1 MSIFRKLSWFFK
13 EEKKHYLLGVF
24 ALVVVAIV
32 QLVPPKVIGII
43 IDKIAAD
50 EINLQEIFAWIGLLL
65 LAAIAQYVFR
75 FIWRTNIWG
84 SAARLERSLR
94 RQLFHH
100 FTQMD
105 HLFYQKYRTGDLMAH
120 ATNDLSAIQ
129 NVAGAG
135 ILTFADS
142 MITGGM
148 TLIAMMIFVD
158 WRLTL
163 IALIPLPL
171 LAVASR
177 VLGSKLHDAFR
188 DSQEAFS
195 SINDKAQES
204 ITGMKVLKT
213 FGQEQEDIAE
223 LQVVIAQREEQLDE
237 QARSVQVNG
246 SNENYLNFIVA
257 SESFTDLVSRIDV
270 VSKMVSA
277 NKELVEQQ
285 IADQKAVEDK
295 KSKTEENLSKINAMA
310 MELEQLKGDLQV
322 KKIEQESAIA
332 ALAAEK
338 ATAESDR
345 QMFLA
350 QKEEADQRAAAEAAA
365 IAAAEAAAATVA
377 ATVAQASSEESSTA
391 ASSVD
396 IASSTVASS
405 ESAAPAQTVAA
416 APVVESAPVVSAPAA
431 AAPVVS
437 APVVSAPVVTAPTLS
452 APTGDVV
459 SIAAKY
465 IGVPYVWGGKT
476 PSGFDCSGFTSYVFR
491 EAYGI
496 EIGGYT
502 VPQENSGTQIAVSSA
517 QAGDLIFWGSRG
529 ATYHVAIYVGGGQY
543 IHAPAPG
550 QTVTYSSYNL
560 SGASFAVRVAR

>member
-1 MSIFRKLSWFFK
+1 MKKKL
-13 EEKKHYLLGVF
+13 
-24 ALVVVAIV
+24 VAIALASTILATSIV
-32 QLVPPKVIGII
+32 TPFTAQ
-43 IDKIAAD
+43 AD
-50 EINLQEIFAWIGLLL
+50 EILTKIQQQETKISELDSKQSTAEE
-65 LAAIAQYVFR
+65 
-75 FIWRTNIWG
+75 N
-84 SAARLERSLR
+84 
-94 RQLFHH
+94 
-100 FTQMD
+100 
-105 HLFYQKYRTGDLMAH
+105 
-120 ATNDLSAIQ
+120 LSAIT
-129 NVAGAG
+129 AE
-135 ILTFADS
+135 
-142 MITGGM
+142 
-148 TLIAMMIFVD
+148 VD
-158 WRLTL
+158 AAEKRAET
-163 IALIPLPL
+163 L
-171 LAVASR
+171 LANRVKTQDEIVA
-177 VLGSKLHDAFR
+177 L
-188 DSQEAFS
+188 
-195 SINDKAQES
+195 
-204 ITGMKVLKT
+204 
-213 FGQEQEDIAE
+213 QEDIAE

-396 IASSTVASS
+396 IASITVASS

>member
-1 MSIFRKLSWFFK
+1 MKKKL
-13 EEKKHYLLGVF
+13 
-24 ALVVVAIV
+24 VAIALAGTILATSIV
-32 QLVPPKVIGII
+32 TPFTAQ
-43 IDKIAAD
+43 AD
-50 EINLQEIFAWIGLLL
+50 EILTKIQQQETKISELDSKQSTIEETLSVITAEVDAAEKRAETL
-65 LAAIAQYVFR
+65 LANRVKTQDEIA
-75 FIWRTNIWG
+75 
-84 SAARLERSLR
+84 
-94 RQLFHH
+94 
-100 FTQMD
+100 
-105 HLFYQKYRTGDLMAH
+105 
-120 ATNDLSAIQ
+120 
-129 NVAGAG
+129 
-135 ILTFADS
+135 
-142 MITGGM
+142 
-148 TLIAMMIFVD
+148 TL
-158 WRLTL
+158 
-163 IALIPLPL
+163 
-171 LAVASR
+171 
-177 VLGSKLHDAFR
+177 
-188 DSQEAFS
+188 
-195 SINDKAQES
+195 
-204 ITGMKVLKT
+204 
-213 FGQEQEDIAE
+213 QEDIAE

-416 APVVESAPVVSAPAA
+416 APVVESAPVVSAPAV

>member
-1 MSIFRKLSWFFK
+1 MKKKL
-13 EEKKHYLLGVF
+13 
-24 ALVVVAIV
+24 VAIALAGTILATSIV
-32 QLVPPKVIGII
+32 TPFTAQ
-43 IDKIAAD
+43 AD
-50 EINLQEIFAWIGLLL
+50 EILTKIQQQETKISELDSKQSTAEENLSVITAEVDAAEKRAETL
-65 LAAIAQYVFR
+65 LANRVKTQDEIA
-75 FIWRTNIWG
+75 
-84 SAARLERSLR
+84 
-94 RQLFHH
+94 
-100 FTQMD
+100 
-105 HLFYQKYRTGDLMAH
+105 
-120 ATNDLSAIQ
+120 
-129 NVAGAG
+129 
-135 ILTFADS
+135 
-142 MITGGM
+142 
-148 TLIAMMIFVD
+148 TL
-158 WRLTL
+158 
-163 IALIPLPL
+163 
-171 LAVASR
+171 
-177 VLGSKLHDAFR
+177 
-188 DSQEAFS
+188 
-195 SINDKAQES
+195 
-204 ITGMKVLKT
+204 
-213 FGQEQEDIAE
+213 QEDIAE

>member
-1 MSIFRKLSWFFK
+1 MEELDLKKKL
-13 EEKKHYLLGVF
+13 
-24 ALVVVAIV
+24 VAIALASTILATSIV
-32 QLVPPKVIGII
+32 TPFTAQ
-43 IDKIAAD
+43 AD
-50 EINLQEIFAWIGLLL
+50 EILTKIQQQETKISELDSKQSTVEETLSVITAEVDAAEKRAETL
-65 LAAIAQYVFR
+65 LANRVKTQDEIA
-75 FIWRTNIWG
+75 
-84 SAARLERSLR
+84 
-94 RQLFHH
+94 
-100 FTQMD
+100 
-105 HLFYQKYRTGDLMAH
+105 
-120 ATNDLSAIQ
+120 
-129 NVAGAG
+129 
-135 ILTFADS
+135 
-142 MITGGM
+142 
-148 TLIAMMIFVD
+148 TL
-158 WRLTL
+158 
-163 IALIPLPL
+163 
-171 LAVASR
+171 
-177 VLGSKLHDAFR
+177 
-188 DSQEAFS
+188 
-195 SINDKAQES
+195 
-204 ITGMKVLKT
+204 
-213 FGQEQEDIAE
+213 QEDIAE

-377 ATVAQASSEESSTA
+377 ATIAQASSEESSTA

-396 IASSTVASS
+396 IASITVASS

>member
-1 MSIFRKLSWFFK
+1 MKKKL
-13 EEKKHYLLGVF
+13 
-24 ALVVVAIV
+24 VAIALAGTILATSIV
-32 QLVPPKVIGII
+32 TPFTAQ
-43 IDKIAAD
+43 AD
-50 EINLQEIFAWIGLLL
+50 EILTKIQQQETKISELDSKQSTAEE
-65 LAAIAQYVFR
+65 
-75 FIWRTNIWG
+75 N
-84 SAARLERSLR
+84 
-94 RQLFHH
+94 
-100 FTQMD
+100 
-105 HLFYQKYRTGDLMAH
+105 
-120 ATNDLSAIQ
+120 LSAITAE
-129 NVAGAG
+129 VDAAEKR
-135 ILTFADS
+135 AD
-142 MITGGM
+142 T
-148 TLIAMMIFVD
+148 
-158 WRLTL
+158 
-163 IALIPLPL
+163 L
-171 LAVASR
+171 LANRVKTQDEIVA
-177 VLGSKLHDAFR
+177 L
-188 DSQEAFS
+188 
-195 SINDKAQES
+195 
-204 ITGMKVLKT
+204 
-213 FGQEQEDIAE
+213 QEDIAE

>member
-1 MSIFRKLSWFFK
+1 MDSKQSTA
-13 EEKKHYLLGVF
+13 EE
-24 ALVVVAIV
+24 
-32 QLVPPKVIGII
+32 
-43 IDKIAAD
+43 
-50 EINLQEIFAWIGLLL
+50 N
-65 LAAIAQYVFR
+65 
-75 FIWRTNIWG
+75 
-84 SAARLERSLR
+84 
-94 RQLFHH
+94 
-100 FTQMD
+100 
-105 HLFYQKYRTGDLMAH
+105 
-120 ATNDLSAIQ
+120 LSAITAE
-129 NVAGAG
+129 VDAAEKR
-135 ILTFADS
+135 AD
-142 MITGGM
+142 T
-148 TLIAMMIFVD
+148 
-158 WRLTL
+158 
-163 IALIPLPL
+163 L
-171 LAVASR
+171 LANRVKTQDEIVA
-177 VLGSKLHDAFR
+177 L
-188 DSQEAFS
+188 
-195 SINDKAQES
+195 
-204 ITGMKVLKT
+204 
-213 FGQEQEDIAE
+213 QEDIAE

>member
-1 MSIFRKLSWFFK
+1 MKKKL
-13 EEKKHYLLGVF
+13 
-24 ALVVVAIV
+24 VAIALAGTILATSIV
-32 QLVPPKVIGII
+32 TPFTAQ
-43 IDKIAAD
+43 AD
-50 EINLQEIFAWIGLLL
+50 EILTKIQQQETKISELDSKQSTVEETLSVITAEVDAAEKRAETL
-65 LAAIAQYVFR
+65 LANRVKTQDEIA
-75 FIWRTNIWG
+75 
-84 SAARLERSLR
+84 
-94 RQLFHH
+94 
-100 FTQMD
+100 
-105 HLFYQKYRTGDLMAH
+105 
-120 ATNDLSAIQ
+120 
-129 NVAGAG
+129 
-135 ILTFADS
+135 
-142 MITGGM
+142 
-148 TLIAMMIFVD
+148 TL
-158 WRLTL
+158 
-163 IALIPLPL
+163 
-171 LAVASR
+171 
-177 VLGSKLHDAFR
+177 
-188 DSQEAFS
+188 
-195 SINDKAQES
+195 
-204 ITGMKVLKT
+204 
-213 FGQEQEDIAE
+213 QEDIAE

-285 IADQKAVEDK
+285 VADQKAVEDK
-295 KSKTEENLSKINAMA
+295 KNKTEDNLNEINAMA

-322 KKIEQESAIA
+322 KRIEQESAVA

-345 QMFLA
+345 EMFLA
-350 QKEEADQRAAAEAAA
+350 QKEEADQRAAAEAAS

-431 AAPVVS
+431 PVVS
-437 APVVSAPVVTAPTLS
+437 APVVAAPVVTAPVLS

-459 SIAAKY
+459 SIAAQY

-502 VPQENSGTQIAVSSA
+502 VPQENSGTQIAVSAA

>member
-1 MSIFRKLSWFFK
+1 VEELDLKKKL
-13 EEKKHYLLGVF
+13 
-24 ALVVVAIV
+24 VAIALAGTILATSIV
-32 QLVPPKVIGII
+32 TPFTAQ
-43 IDKIAAD
+43 AD
-50 EINLQEIFAWIGLLL
+50 EILTKIQQQETKISELDSKQSTVEETLSVITAEVDAAEKRAETL
-65 LAAIAQYVFR
+65 LANRVKTQDEIA
-75 FIWRTNIWG
+75 
-84 SAARLERSLR
+84 
-94 RQLFHH
+94 
-100 FTQMD
+100 
-105 HLFYQKYRTGDLMAH
+105 
-120 ATNDLSAIQ
+120 
-129 NVAGAG
+129 
-135 ILTFADS
+135 
-142 MITGGM
+142 
-148 TLIAMMIFVD
+148 TL
-158 WRLTL
+158 
-163 IALIPLPL
+163 
-171 LAVASR
+171 
-177 VLGSKLHDAFR
+177 
-188 DSQEAFS
+188 
-195 SINDKAQES
+195 
-204 ITGMKVLKT
+204 
-213 FGQEQEDIAE
+213 QEDIAE

-517 QAGDLIFWGSRG
+517 QVGDLIFWGSRG

>member
-1 MSIFRKLSWFFK
+1 MKKKL
-13 EEKKHYLLGVF
+13 
-24 ALVVVAIV
+24 VAIALAGTILATSIV
-32 QLVPPKVIGII
+32 TPFTAQ
-43 IDKIAAD
+43 AD
-50 EINLQEIFAWIGLLL
+50 EILTKIQQQETKISELDSKQSTIEETLSVITAEVDAAEKRAETL
-65 LAAIAQYVFR
+65 LANRVKTQDEIA
-75 FIWRTNIWG
+75 
-84 SAARLERSLR
+84 
-94 RQLFHH
+94 
-100 FTQMD
+100 
-105 HLFYQKYRTGDLMAH
+105 
-120 ATNDLSAIQ
+120 
-129 NVAGAG
+129 
-135 ILTFADS
+135 
-142 MITGGM
+142 
-148 TLIAMMIFVD
+148 TL
-158 WRLTL
+158 
-163 IALIPLPL
+163 
-171 LAVASR
+171 
-177 VLGSKLHDAFR
+177 
-188 DSQEAFS
+188 
-195 SINDKAQES
+195 
-204 ITGMKVLKT
+204 
-213 FGQEQEDIAE
+213 QEDIAE

>member
-1 MSIFRKLSWFFK
+1 VEELDLKKKL
-13 EEKKHYLLGVF
+13 
-24 ALVVVAIV
+24 VAIALAGTILATSIV
-32 QLVPPKVIGII
+32 TPFTAQ
-43 IDKIAAD
+43 AD
-50 EINLQEIFAWIGLLL
+50 EILTKIQQQETKISELDSKQSTAEE
-65 LAAIAQYVFR
+65 
-75 FIWRTNIWG
+75 N
-84 SAARLERSLR
+84 
-94 RQLFHH
+94 
-100 FTQMD
+100 
-105 HLFYQKYRTGDLMAH
+105 
-120 ATNDLSAIQ
+120 LSAIT
-129 NVAGAG
+129 AE
-135 ILTFADS
+135 
-142 MITGGM
+142 
-148 TLIAMMIFVD
+148 VD
-158 WRLTL
+158 AAEKRAET
-163 IALIPLPL
+163 L
-171 LAVASR
+171 LANRVKTQDEIVA
-177 VLGSKLHDAFR
+177 L
-188 DSQEAFS
+188 
-195 SINDKAQES
+195 
-204 ITGMKVLKT
+204 
-213 FGQEQEDIAE
+213 QEDIAE

>member
-1 MSIFRKLSWFFK
+1 VEELDLKKKL
-13 EEKKHYLLGVF
+13 
-24 ALVVVAIV
+24 VAIALAGTILATSIV
-32 QLVPPKVIGII
+32 TPFTAQ
-43 IDKIAAD
+43 AD
-50 EINLQEIFAWIGLLL
+50 EILTKIQQQETKISELDSKQSTVEETLSVITAEVDAAEKRAETL
-65 LAAIAQYVFR
+65 LANRVKTQDEIA
-75 FIWRTNIWG
+75 
-84 SAARLERSLR
+84 
-94 RQLFHH
+94 
-100 FTQMD
+100 
-105 HLFYQKYRTGDLMAH
+105 
-120 ATNDLSAIQ
+120 
-129 NVAGAG
+129 
-135 ILTFADS
+135 
-142 MITGGM
+142 
-148 TLIAMMIFVD
+148 
-158 WRLTL
+158 
-163 IALIPLPL
+163 AL
-171 LAVASR
+171 
-177 VLGSKLHDAFR
+177 
-188 DSQEAFS
+188 
-195 SINDKAQES
+195 
-204 ITGMKVLKT
+204 
-213 FGQEQEDIAE
+213 QEDIAE

-377 ATVAQASSEESSTA
+377 ATVAQASAEESSTA

>member
-1 MSIFRKLSWFFK
+1 MKKKL
-13 EEKKHYLLGVF
+13 
-24 ALVVVAIV
+24 VAIALAGTILATSIV
-32 QLVPPKVIGII
+32 TPFTAQ
-43 IDKIAAD
+43 AD
-50 EINLQEIFAWIGLLL
+50 EILTKIQQQETKISELDSKQSTIEETLSVITAEVDAAEKRAETL
-65 LAAIAQYVFR
+65 LANRVKTQDEIA
-75 FIWRTNIWG
+75 
-84 SAARLERSLR
+84 
-94 RQLFHH
+94 
-100 FTQMD
+100 
-105 HLFYQKYRTGDLMAH
+105 
-120 ATNDLSAIQ
+120 
-129 NVAGAG
+129 
-135 ILTFADS
+135 
-142 MITGGM
+142 
-148 TLIAMMIFVD
+148 
-158 WRLTL
+158 
-163 IALIPLPL
+163 AL
-171 LAVASR
+171 
-177 VLGSKLHDAFR
+177 
-188 DSQEAFS
+188 
-195 SINDKAQES
+195 
-204 ITGMKVLKT
+204 
-213 FGQEQEDIAE
+213 QEDIAE

-416 APVVESAPVVSAPAA
+416 APVVESAPVVSAP
-431 AAPVVS
+431 
-437 APVVSAPVVTAPTLS
+437 VVTAPTLS

>member
-1 MSIFRKLSWFFK
+1 MKKKL
-13 EEKKHYLLGVF
+13 
-24 ALVVVAIV
+24 VAIALAGTILATSIV
-32 QLVPPKVIGII
+32 TPFTAQ
-43 IDKIAAD
+43 AD
-50 EINLQEIFAWIGLLL
+50 EILTKIQQQETKISELDSKQSTVEETLSVITAEVDAAEKRAETL
-65 LAAIAQYVFR
+65 LANRVKTQDEIA
-75 FIWRTNIWG
+75 
-84 SAARLERSLR
+84 
-94 RQLFHH
+94 
-100 FTQMD
+100 
-105 HLFYQKYRTGDLMAH
+105 
-120 ATNDLSAIQ
+120 
-129 NVAGAG
+129 
-135 ILTFADS
+135 
-142 MITGGM
+142 
-148 TLIAMMIFVD
+148 TL
-158 WRLTL
+158 
-163 IALIPLPL
+163 
-171 LAVASR
+171 
-177 VLGSKLHDAFR
+177 
-188 DSQEAFS
+188 
-195 SINDKAQES
+195 
-204 ITGMKVLKT
+204 
-213 FGQEQEDIAE
+213 QEDIAE

-377 ATVAQASSEESSTA
+377 ATVAQASSEEFSTA

>member
-1 MSIFRKLSWFFK
+1 MKKKL
-13 EEKKHYLLGVF
+13 
-24 ALVVVAIV
+24 VAIALAGTILATSIV
-32 QLVPPKVIGII
+32 TPFTAQ
-43 IDKIAAD
+43 AD
-50 EINLQEIFAWIGLLL
+50 EILTKIQQQETKISDLDSKQNT
-65 LAAIAQYVFR
+65 AAE
-75 FIWRTNIWG
+75 N
-84 SAARLERSLR
+84 
-94 RQLFHH
+94 
-100 FTQMD
+100 
-105 HLFYQKYRTGDLMAH
+105 
-120 ATNDLSAIQ
+120 LSAIT
-129 NVAGAG
+129 AE
-135 ILTFADS
+135 
-142 MITGGM
+142 
-148 TLIAMMIFVD
+148 VD
-158 WRLTL
+158 AAEQRAET
-163 IALIPLPL
+163 L
-171 LAVASR
+171 LANRVKTQDEIVA
-177 VLGSKLHDAFR
+177 L
-188 DSQEAFS
+188 
-195 SINDKAQES
+195 
-204 ITGMKVLKT
+204 
-213 FGQEQEDIAE
+213 QEDIAE

-285 IADQKAVEDK
+285 VADQKAVEDK
-295 KSKTEENLSKINAMA
+295 KNKTEDNLNEINAMA

-322 KKIEQESAIA
+322 KRIEQESAVA

-345 QMFLA
+345 EMFLA
-350 QKEEADQRAAAEAAA
+350 QKEEADQRAAAEAAS
-365 IAAAEAAAATVA
+365 IAAAEAAAATLA

-431 AAPVVS
+431 PVVS
-437 APVVSAPVVTAPTLS
+437 APVVAAPVVTAPVLS

-459 SIAAKY
+459 SIAAQY
-465 IGVPYVWGGKT
+465 IGDPYVLGGKT

-491 EAYGI
+491 QAYGI

-502 VPQENSGTQIAVSSA
+502 VPQENSGTQIAVSAA

>member
-1 MSIFRKLSWFFK
+1 VEELDLKKKL
-13 EEKKHYLLGVF
+13 
-24 ALVVVAIV
+24 VAIALAGTILATSIV
-32 QLVPPKVIGII
+32 TPFTAQ
-43 IDKIAAD
+43 AD
-50 EINLQEIFAWIGLLL
+50 EILTKIQQQETKISELDSKQSTAEE
-65 LAAIAQYVFR
+65 
-75 FIWRTNIWG
+75 N
-84 SAARLERSLR
+84 
-94 RQLFHH
+94 
-100 FTQMD
+100 
-105 HLFYQKYRTGDLMAH
+105 
-120 ATNDLSAIQ
+120 LSAITAE
-129 NVAGAG
+129 VDAAEKR
-135 ILTFADS
+135 AD
-142 MITGGM
+142 T
-148 TLIAMMIFVD
+148 
-158 WRLTL
+158 
-163 IALIPLPL
+163 L
-171 LAVASR
+171 LANRVKTQDEIVA
-177 VLGSKLHDAFR
+177 L
-188 DSQEAFS
+188 
-195 SINDKAQES
+195 
-204 ITGMKVLKT
+204 
-213 FGQEQEDIAE
+213 QEDIAE

>member
-1 MSIFRKLSWFFK
+1 MKKKL
-13 EEKKHYLLGVF
+13 
-24 ALVVVAIV
+24 VAIALAGTILATSIV
-32 QLVPPKVIGII
+32 TPFTAQ
-43 IDKIAAD
+43 AD
-50 EINLQEIFAWIGLLL
+50 EILTKIQQQETKISELDSKQSTVEETLSVITAEVDAAEKRAETL
-65 LAAIAQYVFR
+65 LANRVKTQDEIA
-75 FIWRTNIWG
+75 
-84 SAARLERSLR
+84 
-94 RQLFHH
+94 
-100 FTQMD
+100 
-105 HLFYQKYRTGDLMAH
+105 
-120 ATNDLSAIQ
+120 
-129 NVAGAG
+129 
-135 ILTFADS
+135 
-142 MITGGM
+142 
-148 TLIAMMIFVD
+148 TL
-158 WRLTL
+158 
-163 IALIPLPL
+163 
-171 LAVASR
+171 
-177 VLGSKLHDAFR
+177 
-188 DSQEAFS
+188 
-195 SINDKAQES
+195 
-204 ITGMKVLKT
+204 
-213 FGQEQEDIAE
+213 QEDIAE

>member
-1 MSIFRKLSWFFK
+1 MKKKL
-13 EEKKHYLLGVF
+13 
-24 ALVVVAIV
+24 VAIALASTILATSIV
-32 QLVPPKVIGII
+32 TPFTAQ
-43 IDKIAAD
+43 AD
-50 EINLQEIFAWIGLLL
+50 EILTKIQQQETKISELDSKQSTAEE
-65 LAAIAQYVFR
+65 
-75 FIWRTNIWG
+75 N
-84 SAARLERSLR
+84 
-94 RQLFHH
+94 
-100 FTQMD
+100 
-105 HLFYQKYRTGDLMAH
+105 
-120 ATNDLSAIQ
+120 LSAIT
-129 NVAGAG
+129 AE
-135 ILTFADS
+135 
-142 MITGGM
+142 
-148 TLIAMMIFVD
+148 VD
-158 WRLTL
+158 AAEKRAET
-163 IALIPLPL
+163 L
-171 LAVASR
+171 LANRVKTQDEIVA
-177 VLGSKLHDAFR
+177 L
-188 DSQEAFS
+188 
-195 SINDKAQES
+195 
-204 ITGMKVLKT
+204 
-213 FGQEQEDIAE
+213 QEDIAE

-285 IADQKAVEDK
+285 VADQKAVEDK

>member
-1 MSIFRKLSWFFK
+1 
-13 EEKKHYLLGVF
+13 
-24 ALVVVAIV
+24 VAIALAGTILATSIV
-32 QLVPPKVIGII
+32 TPFTAQ
-43 IDKIAAD
+43 AD
-50 EINLQEIFAWIGLLL
+50 EILTKIQQQETKISELDSKQSTAEE
-65 LAAIAQYVFR
+65 
-75 FIWRTNIWG
+75 N
-84 SAARLERSLR
+84 
-94 RQLFHH
+94 
-100 FTQMD
+100 
-105 HLFYQKYRTGDLMAH
+105 
-120 ATNDLSAIQ
+120 LSAIT
-129 NVAGAG
+129 AE
-135 ILTFADS
+135 
-142 MITGGM
+142 
-148 TLIAMMIFVD
+148 VD
-158 WRLTL
+158 AAEKRAET
-163 IALIPLPL
+163 L
-171 LAVASR
+171 LANRVKTQDEIVA
-177 VLGSKLHDAFR
+177 L
-188 DSQEAFS
+188 
-195 SINDKAQES
+195 
-204 ITGMKVLKT
+204 
-213 FGQEQEDIAE
+213 QEDIAE

>member
-1 MSIFRKLSWFFK
+1 MKKKL
-13 EEKKHYLLGVF
+13 
-24 ALVVVAIV
+24 VAIALAGTILATSIV
-32 QLVPPKVIGII
+32 TPFTAQ
-43 IDKIAAD
+43 AD
-50 EINLQEIFAWIGLLL
+50 EILTKIQQQETKISELDSKQSTAEE
-65 LAAIAQYVFR
+65 
-75 FIWRTNIWG
+75 N
-84 SAARLERSLR
+84 
-94 RQLFHH
+94 
-100 FTQMD
+100 
-105 HLFYQKYRTGDLMAH
+105 
-120 ATNDLSAIQ
+120 LSAIT
-129 NVAGAG
+129 AE
-135 ILTFADS
+135 
-142 MITGGM
+142 
-148 TLIAMMIFVD
+148 VD
-158 WRLTL
+158 AAEKRAET
-163 IALIPLPL
+163 L
-171 LAVASR
+171 LANRVKTQDEIVA
-177 VLGSKLHDAFR
+177 L
-188 DSQEAFS
+188 
-195 SINDKAQES
+195 
-204 ITGMKVLKT
+204 
-213 FGQEQEDIAE
+213 QEDIAE

-285 IADQKAVEDK
+285 IADQKAVEDT

-310 MELEQLKGDLQV
+310 MELDQLKGDLQV

>member
-1 MSIFRKLSWFFK
+1 MDSKQSTVEETLSVITA
-13 EEKKHYLLGVF
+13 EVDAAEKRAETLLANRVKT
-24 ALVVVAIV
+24 
-32 QLVPPKVIGII
+32 Q
-43 IDKIAAD
+43 DEIAA
-50 EINLQEIFAWIGLLL
+50 L
-65 LAAIAQYVFR
+65 
-75 FIWRTNIWG
+75 
-84 SAARLERSLR
+84 
-94 RQLFHH
+94 
-100 FTQMD
+100 
-105 HLFYQKYRTGDLMAH
+105 
-120 ATNDLSAIQ
+120 
-129 NVAGAG
+129 
-135 ILTFADS
+135 
-142 MITGGM
+142 
-148 TLIAMMIFVD
+148 
-158 WRLTL
+158 
-163 IALIPLPL
+163 
-171 LAVASR
+171 
-177 VLGSKLHDAFR
+177 
-188 DSQEAFS
+188 
-195 SINDKAQES
+195 
-204 ITGMKVLKT
+204 
-213 FGQEQEDIAE
+213 QEDIAE

>member
-1 MSIFRKLSWFFK
+1 MKKKL
-13 EEKKHYLLGVF
+13 
-24 ALVVVAIV
+24 VAIALAGTILATSIV
-32 QLVPPKVIGII
+32 TPFTAQ
-43 IDKIAAD
+43 AD
-50 EINLQEIFAWIGLLL
+50 EILTKIQQQETKISELDSKQSTVEETLSVITAEVDAAEQRAETL
-65 LAAIAQYVFR
+65 LANRVK
-75 FIWRTNIWG
+75 
-84 SAARLERSLR
+84 
-94 RQLFHH
+94 
-100 FTQMD
+100 TQD
-105 HLFYQKYRTGDLMAH
+105 E
-120 ATNDLSAIQ
+120 I
-129 NVAGAG
+129 VA
-135 ILTFADS
+135 L
-142 MITGGM
+142 
-148 TLIAMMIFVD
+148 
-158 WRLTL
+158 
-163 IALIPLPL
+163 
-171 LAVASR
+171 
-177 VLGSKLHDAFR
+177 
-188 DSQEAFS
+188 
-195 SINDKAQES
+195 
-204 ITGMKVLKT
+204 
-213 FGQEQEDIAE
+213 QEDIAE

-405 ESAAPAQTVAA
+405 EAAAPAQTVAA

>member
-1 MSIFRKLSWFFK
+1 MKKKL
-13 EEKKHYLLGVF
+13 
-24 ALVVVAIV
+24 VAIALAGTILATSIV
-32 QLVPPKVIGII
+32 TPFTAQ
-43 IDKIAAD
+43 AD
-50 EINLQEIFAWIGLLL
+50 EILTKIQQQETKISDLDSKQNT
-65 LAAIAQYVFR
+65 AAE
-75 FIWRTNIWG
+75 N
-84 SAARLERSLR
+84 
-94 RQLFHH
+94 
-100 FTQMD
+100 
-105 HLFYQKYRTGDLMAH
+105 
-120 ATNDLSAIQ
+120 LSAIT
-129 NVAGAG
+129 AE
-135 ILTFADS
+135 
-142 MITGGM
+142 
-148 TLIAMMIFVD
+148 VD
-158 WRLTL
+158 AAEQRAET
-163 IALIPLPL
+163 L
-171 LAVASR
+171 LANRVKTQDEIVA
-177 VLGSKLHDAFR
+177 L
-188 DSQEAFS
+188 
-195 SINDKAQES
+195 
-204 ITGMKVLKT
+204 
-213 FGQEQEDIAE
+213 QEDIAE

-285 IADQKAVEDK
+285 VADQKAVEDK
-295 KSKTEENLSKINAMA
+295 KNKTEDNLNEINAMA

-322 KKIEQESAIA
+322 KRIEQESAVA

-345 QMFLA
+345 EMFLA
-350 QKEEADQRAAAEAAA
+350 QKEEADQRAAAEAAS

-377 ATVAQASSEESSTA
+377 ATIAQESSEESSAA

-416 APVVESAPVVSAPAA
+416 APVVESAPVVSAPVAA
-431 AAPVVS
+431 APAAPVVNT
-437 APVVSAPVVTAPTLS
+437 PVVAAPVVTAPVLS

-459 SIAAKY
+459 FIAAKY

-502 VPQENSGTQIAVSSA
+502 VPQENSGTQIAVSAA

>member
-1 MSIFRKLSWFFK
+1 MEELDLKKKL
-13 EEKKHYLLGVF
+13 
-24 ALVVVAIV
+24 VAIALAGTILATSIV
-32 QLVPPKVIGII
+32 TPFTAQ
-43 IDKIAAD
+43 AD
-50 EINLQEIFAWIGLLL
+50 EILTKIQQQETKISELDSKQSTVEETLSVITAEVDAAEKRAETL
-65 LAAIAQYVFR
+65 LANRVKTQDEIA
-75 FIWRTNIWG
+75 
-84 SAARLERSLR
+84 
-94 RQLFHH
+94 
-100 FTQMD
+100 
-105 HLFYQKYRTGDLMAH
+105 
-120 ATNDLSAIQ
+120 
-129 NVAGAG
+129 
-135 ILTFADS
+135 
-142 MITGGM
+142 
-148 TLIAMMIFVD
+148 TL
-158 WRLTL
+158 
-163 IALIPLPL
+163 
-171 LAVASR
+171 
-177 VLGSKLHDAFR
+177 
-188 DSQEAFS
+188 
-195 SINDKAQES
+195 
-204 ITGMKVLKT
+204 
-213 FGQEQEDIAE
+213 QEDIAE

-560 SGASFAVRVAR
+560 SGLHVELDWRS

>member
-1 MSIFRKLSWFFK
+1 MKKKL
-13 EEKKHYLLGVF
+13 
-24 ALVVVAIV
+24 VAIALAGTILATSIV
-32 QLVPPKVIGII
+32 TPFTAQ
-43 IDKIAAD
+43 AD
-50 EINLQEIFAWIGLLL
+50 EILTKIQQQETKISELDSKQNT
-65 LAAIAQYVFR
+65 AAE
-75 FIWRTNIWG
+75 N
-84 SAARLERSLR
+84 
-94 RQLFHH
+94 
-100 FTQMD
+100 
-105 HLFYQKYRTGDLMAH
+105 
-120 ATNDLSAIQ
+120 LSAIT
-129 NVAGAG
+129 AE
-135 ILTFADS
+135 
-142 MITGGM
+142 
-148 TLIAMMIFVD
+148 VD
-158 WRLTL
+158 AAEQRAET
-163 IALIPLPL
+163 L
-171 LAVASR
+171 LANRVKTQDEIVA
-177 VLGSKLHDAFR
+177 L
-188 DSQEAFS
+188 
-195 SINDKAQES
+195 
-204 ITGMKVLKT
+204 
-213 FGQEQEDIAE
+213 QEDIAE

>member
-1 MSIFRKLSWFFK
+1 MKKKL
-13 EEKKHYLLGVF
+13 
-24 ALVVVAIV
+24 VAIALAGTILATSIV
-32 QLVPPKVIGII
+32 TPFTAQ
-43 IDKIAAD
+43 AD
-50 EINLQEIFAWIGLLL
+50 EILTKIQQQETKISELDSKQSTAEE
-65 LAAIAQYVFR
+65 
-75 FIWRTNIWG
+75 N
-84 SAARLERSLR
+84 
-94 RQLFHH
+94 
-100 FTQMD
+100 
-105 HLFYQKYRTGDLMAH
+105 
-120 ATNDLSAIQ
+120 LSAIT
-129 NVAGAG
+129 AE
-135 ILTFADS
+135 
-142 MITGGM
+142 
-148 TLIAMMIFVD
+148 VD
-158 WRLTL
+158 AAEKRAET
-163 IALIPLPL
+163 L
-171 LAVASR
+171 LANRVKTQDEIVA
-177 VLGSKLHDAFR
+177 L
-188 DSQEAFS
+188 
-195 SINDKAQES
+195 
-204 ITGMKVLKT
+204 
-213 FGQEQEDIAE
+213 QEDIAE

-405 ESAAPAQTVAA
+405 ESAAPTQTVAA

-437 APVVSAPVVTAPTLS
+437 APVVSAPVVAAPTLS

>member
-1 MSIFRKLSWFFK
+1 MKKKL
-13 EEKKHYLLGVF
+13 
-24 ALVVVAIV
+24 VAIALASTILATSIV
-32 QLVPPKVIGII
+32 TPFTAQ
-43 IDKIAAD
+43 AD
-50 EINLQEIFAWIGLLL
+50 EILTKIQQQETKISELDSKQSTAEE
-65 LAAIAQYVFR
+65 
-75 FIWRTNIWG
+75 N
-84 SAARLERSLR
+84 
-94 RQLFHH
+94 
-100 FTQMD
+100 
-105 HLFYQKYRTGDLMAH
+105 
-120 ATNDLSAIQ
+120 LSAIT
-129 NVAGAG
+129 AE
-135 ILTFADS
+135 
-142 MITGGM
+142 
-148 TLIAMMIFVD
+148 VD
-158 WRLTL
+158 AAEKRAET
-163 IALIPLPL
+163 L
-171 LAVASR
+171 LANR
-177 VLGSKLHDAFR
+177 V
-188 DSQEAFS
+188 
-195 SINDKAQES
+195 
-204 ITGMKVLKT
+204 KT
-213 FGQEQEDIAE
+213 QDEIAALQEDIAE

>member
-1 MSIFRKLSWFFK
+1 MKKKL
-13 EEKKHYLLGVF
+13 
-24 ALVVVAIV
+24 VAIALAGTILATSIV
-32 QLVPPKVIGII
+32 TPFTAQ
-43 IDKIAAD
+43 AD
-50 EINLQEIFAWIGLLL
+50 EILTKIQQQETKISDLDSKQNT
-65 LAAIAQYVFR
+65 AAE
-75 FIWRTNIWG
+75 N
-84 SAARLERSLR
+84 
-94 RQLFHH
+94 
-100 FTQMD
+100 
-105 HLFYQKYRTGDLMAH
+105 
-120 ATNDLSAIQ
+120 LSAIT
-129 NVAGAG
+129 AE
-135 ILTFADS
+135 
-142 MITGGM
+142 
-148 TLIAMMIFVD
+148 VD
-158 WRLTL
+158 AAEQRAET
-163 IALIPLPL
+163 L
-171 LAVASR
+171 LANRVKTQDEIVA
-177 VLGSKLHDAFR
+177 L
-188 DSQEAFS
+188 
-195 SINDKAQES
+195 
-204 ITGMKVLKT
+204 
-213 FGQEQEDIAE
+213 QEDIAE

-285 IADQKAVEDK
+285 VADQKAVEDK
-295 KSKTEENLSKINAMA
+295 KNKTEDNLNEINAMA

-322 KKIEQESAIA
+322 KRIEQESAVA

>member
-1 MSIFRKLSWFFK
+1 VEELDLKKKL
-13 EEKKHYLLGVF
+13 
-24 ALVVVAIV
+24 VAIALAGTILATSIV
-32 QLVPPKVIGII
+32 TPFTAQ
-43 IDKIAAD
+43 AD
-50 EINLQEIFAWIGLLL
+50 EILTKIQQQETKISELD
-65 LAAIAQYVFR
+65 
-75 FIWRTNIWG
+75 
-84 SAARLERSLR
+84 SK
-94 RQLFHH
+94 
-100 FTQMD
+100 
-105 HLFYQKYRTGDLMAH
+105 QKTAEE
-120 ATNDLSAIQ
+120 NLSAIT
-129 NVAGAG
+129 AE
-135 ILTFADS
+135 
-142 MITGGM
+142 
-148 TLIAMMIFVD
+148 VD
-158 WRLTL
+158 AAEKRAET
-163 IALIPLPL
+163 L
-171 LAVASR
+171 LANRVKTQDEIVA
-177 VLGSKLHDAFR
+177 L
-188 DSQEAFS
+188 
-195 SINDKAQES
+195 
-204 ITGMKVLKT
+204 
-213 FGQEQEDIAE
+213 QEDIAE

-277 NKELVEQQ
+277 NKELVEKQV
-285 IADQKAVEDK
+285 ADQKAVEEK
-295 KSKTEENLSKINAMA
+295 KNKTEENLNEINAMA

-322 KKIEQESAIA
+322 KKIEQESAVA

-365 IAAAEAAAATVA
+365 IAAAEVAAATA
-377 ATVAQASSEESSTA
+377 AQASSEESSTA

-396 IASSTVASS
+396 IASNTVASS
-405 ESAAPAQTVAA
+405 ESAAPVQTVVST
-416 APVVESAPVVSAPAA
+416 PVAESAPVVSAPAA
-431 AAPVVS
+431 V
-437 APVVSAPVVTAPTLS
+437 APVVTAPVVAAPVVTAPALS

-502 VPQENSGTQIAVSSA
+502 VPQENSGTQIAVSAA

>member
-1 MSIFRKLSWFFK
+1 MKKKL
-13 EEKKHYLLGVF
+13 
-24 ALVVVAIV
+24 VAIALAGTILATSIV
-32 QLVPPKVIGII
+32 TPFTAQ
-43 IDKIAAD
+43 AD
-50 EINLQEIFAWIGLLL
+50 EILTKIQQQETKISELDSKQSTAEE
-65 LAAIAQYVFR
+65 
-75 FIWRTNIWG
+75 N
-84 SAARLERSLR
+84 
-94 RQLFHH
+94 
-100 FTQMD
+100 
-105 HLFYQKYRTGDLMAH
+105 
-120 ATNDLSAIQ
+120 LSAIT
-129 NVAGAG
+129 AE
-135 ILTFADS
+135 
-142 MITGGM
+142 
-148 TLIAMMIFVD
+148 VD
-158 WRLTL
+158 AAEKRAET
-163 IALIPLPL
+163 L
-171 LAVASR
+171 LANRVKTQDEIVA
-177 VLGSKLHDAFR
+177 L
-188 DSQEAFS
+188 
-195 SINDKAQES
+195 
-204 ITGMKVLKT
+204 
-213 FGQEQEDIAE
+213 QEDIAE

-285 IADQKAVEDK
+285 VADQKAVEDK
-295 KSKTEENLSKINAMA
+295 KNKTEDNLNEINAMA

-322 KKIEQESAIA
+322 KRIEQESAVA

-345 QMFLA
+345 EMFLA
-350 QKEEADQRAAAEAAA
+350 QKEEADQRAAAEAAS

-431 AAPVVS
+431 PVVS
-437 APVVSAPVVTAPTLS
+437 APVVAAPVVTAPVLS

-459 SIAAKY
+459 SIAAQY

-491 EAYGI
+491 QAYGI

-502 VPQENSGTQIAVSSA
+502 VPQENSGTQIAVSAA

>member
-1 MSIFRKLSWFFK
+1 MKKKL
-13 EEKKHYLLGVF
+13 
-24 ALVVVAIV
+24 VAIALAGTILATSIV
-32 QLVPPKVIGII
+32 TPFTAQ
-43 IDKIAAD
+43 AD
-50 EINLQEIFAWIGLLL
+50 EILTKIQQQETKISELDSKQSTVEETLSVITAEVDAAEKRAETL
-65 LAAIAQYVFR
+65 LANRVKTQDEIA
-75 FIWRTNIWG
+75 
-84 SAARLERSLR
+84 
-94 RQLFHH
+94 
-100 FTQMD
+100 
-105 HLFYQKYRTGDLMAH
+105 
-120 ATNDLSAIQ
+120 
-129 NVAGAG
+129 
-135 ILTFADS
+135 
-142 MITGGM
+142 
-148 TLIAMMIFVD
+148 TL
-158 WRLTL
+158 
-163 IALIPLPL
+163 
-171 LAVASR
+171 
-177 VLGSKLHDAFR
+177 
-188 DSQEAFS
+188 
-195 SINDKAQES
+195 
-204 ITGMKVLKT
+204 
-213 FGQEQEDIAE
+213 QEDIAE

-345 QMFLA
+345 QIFLA

>member
-1 MSIFRKLSWFFK
+1 MKKKL
-13 EEKKHYLLGVF
+13 
-24 ALVVVAIV
+24 VAIALAGTILATSIV
-32 QLVPPKVIGII
+32 TPFTAQ
-43 IDKIAAD
+43 AD
-50 EINLQEIFAWIGLLL
+50 EILTKIQQQETKISELDSK
-65 LAAIAQYVFR
+65 QSTVEE
-75 FIWRTNIWG
+75 N
-84 SAARLERSLR
+84 
-94 RQLFHH
+94 
-100 FTQMD
+100 
-105 HLFYQKYRTGDLMAH
+105 
-120 ATNDLSAIQ
+120 LSAIT
-129 NVAGAG
+129 AE
-135 ILTFADS
+135 
-142 MITGGM
+142 
-148 TLIAMMIFVD
+148 VD
-158 WRLTL
+158 AAEQRAET
-163 IALIPLPL
+163 L
-171 LAVASR
+171 LANRVKTQDEIVA
-177 VLGSKLHDAFR
+177 L
-188 DSQEAFS
+188 
-195 SINDKAQES
+195 
-204 ITGMKVLKT
+204 
-213 FGQEQEDIAE
+213 QEDIAE

-285 IADQKAVEDK
+285 IADQKTVEDK

-377 ATVAQASSEESSTA
+377 ATIAQASSEESSTA

>member
-1 MSIFRKLSWFFK
+1 MKKKL
-13 EEKKHYLLGVF
+13 
-24 ALVVVAIV
+24 VAIALAGTILATSIV
-32 QLVPPKVIGII
+32 TPFTAQ
-43 IDKIAAD
+43 AD
-50 EINLQEIFAWIGLLL
+50 EILTKIQQQETKISELDSK
-65 LAAIAQYVFR
+65 QSTVEE
-75 FIWRTNIWG
+75 N
-84 SAARLERSLR
+84 
-94 RQLFHH
+94 
-100 FTQMD
+100 
-105 HLFYQKYRTGDLMAH
+105 
-120 ATNDLSAIQ
+120 LSAIT
-129 NVAGAG
+129 AE
-135 ILTFADS
+135 
-142 MITGGM
+142 
-148 TLIAMMIFVD
+148 VD
-158 WRLTL
+158 AAEQRAET
-163 IALIPLPL
+163 L
-171 LAVASR
+171 LANRVKTQDEIVA
-177 VLGSKLHDAFR
+177 L
-188 DSQEAFS
+188 
-195 SINDKAQES
+195 
-204 ITGMKVLKT
+204 
-213 FGQEQEDIAE
+213 QEDIAE

-285 IADQKAVEDK
+285 VADQKAVEDK
-295 KSKTEENLSKINAMA
+295 KNKTEENLNEINAMA

>member
-1 MSIFRKLSWFFK
+1 MKKKL
-13 EEKKHYLLGVF
+13 
-24 ALVVVAIV
+24 VAIALAGTILATSIV
-32 QLVPPKVIGII
+32 TPFTAQ
-43 IDKIAAD
+43 AD
-50 EINLQEIFAWIGLLL
+50 EILTKIQQQETKISDLDSKQNT
-65 LAAIAQYVFR
+65 AAE
-75 FIWRTNIWG
+75 N
-84 SAARLERSLR
+84 
-94 RQLFHH
+94 
-100 FTQMD
+100 
-105 HLFYQKYRTGDLMAH
+105 
-120 ATNDLSAIQ
+120 LSAIT
-129 NVAGAG
+129 AE
-135 ILTFADS
+135 
-142 MITGGM
+142 
-148 TLIAMMIFVD
+148 VD
-158 WRLTL
+158 AAEQRAET
-163 IALIPLPL
+163 L
-171 LAVASR
+171 LANRVKTQDEIVA
-177 VLGSKLHDAFR
+177 L
-188 DSQEAFS
+188 
-195 SINDKAQES
+195 
-204 ITGMKVLKT
+204 
-213 FGQEQEDIAE
+213 QEDIAE

-285 IADQKAVEDK
+285 VADQKAVEDK
-295 KSKTEENLSKINAMA
+295 KNKTEDNLNEINAMA

-322 KKIEQESAIA
+322 KRIEQESAVA

-345 QMFLA
+345 EMFLA
-350 QKEEADQRAAAEAAA
+350 QKEEADQRAAAEAAS

-431 AAPVVS
+431 PVVS
-437 APVVSAPVVTAPTLS
+437 APVVAAPVVTAPVLS
-452 APTGDVV
+452 APTGDVI
-459 SIAAKY
+459 SIAAQY

-491 EAYGI
+491 QAYGI

-502 VPQENSGTQIAVSSA
+502 VPQENSGTQIAVSAA

>member
-1 MSIFRKLSWFFK
+1 MKKKL
-13 EEKKHYLLGVF
+13 
-24 ALVVVAIV
+24 VAIALAGTILATSIV
-32 QLVPPKVIGII
+32 TPFTAQ
-43 IDKIAAD
+43 AD
-50 EINLQEIFAWIGLLL
+50 EILTKIQQQETKISDLDSKQNT
-65 LAAIAQYVFR
+65 AAE
-75 FIWRTNIWG
+75 N
-84 SAARLERSLR
+84 
-94 RQLFHH
+94 
-100 FTQMD
+100 
-105 HLFYQKYRTGDLMAH
+105 
-120 ATNDLSAIQ
+120 LSAIT
-129 NVAGAG
+129 AE
-135 ILTFADS
+135 
-142 MITGGM
+142 
-148 TLIAMMIFVD
+148 VD
-158 WRLTL
+158 AAEQRAET
-163 IALIPLPL
+163 L
-171 LAVASR
+171 LANRVKTQDEIVA
-177 VLGSKLHDAFR
+177 L
-188 DSQEAFS
+188 
-195 SINDKAQES
+195 
-204 ITGMKVLKT
+204 
-213 FGQEQEDIAE
+213 QEDIAE

-285 IADQKAVEDK
+285 VADQKAVEDK
-295 KSKTEENLSKINAMA
+295 KNKTEDNLNEINAMA

-322 KKIEQESAIA
+322 KRIEQESAVA

-345 QMFLA
+345 EMFLA
-350 QKEEADQRAAAEAAA
+350 QKEEADQRAAAEAAS
-365 IAAAEAAAATVA
+365 IAAAEAGAATLA
-377 ATVAQASSEESSTA
+377 ATGAQASSEESSTA

-431 AAPVVS
+431 PVVS
-437 APVVSAPVVTAPTLS
+437 APVVAAPVVTAPVLS

-459 SIAAKY
+459 SIAAQY

-491 EAYGI
+491 QAYGI

-502 VPQENSGTQIAVSSA
+502 VPQENSGTQIAVSAA

>member
-1 MSIFRKLSWFFK
+1 MKKKL
-13 EEKKHYLLGVF
+13 
-24 ALVVVAIV
+24 VAIALAGTILATSIV
-32 QLVPPKVIGII
+32 TPFTAQ
-43 IDKIAAD
+43 AD
-50 EINLQEIFAWIGLLL
+50 EILTKIQQQETKISELDSKQSTVEETLSVITAEVDAAEKRAETL
-65 LAAIAQYVFR
+65 LANRVKTQDEIA
-75 FIWRTNIWG
+75 
-84 SAARLERSLR
+84 
-94 RQLFHH
+94 
-100 FTQMD
+100 
-105 HLFYQKYRTGDLMAH
+105 
-120 ATNDLSAIQ
+120 
-129 NVAGAG
+129 
-135 ILTFADS
+135 
-142 MITGGM
+142 
-148 TLIAMMIFVD
+148 
-158 WRLTL
+158 
-163 IALIPLPL
+163 AL
-171 LAVASR
+171 
-177 VLGSKLHDAFR
+177 
-188 DSQEAFS
+188 
-195 SINDKAQES
+195 
-204 ITGMKVLKT
+204 
-213 FGQEQEDIAE
+213 QEDIAE
-223 LQVVIAQREEQLDE
+223 LQFVIAQREEQLDE

-295 KSKTEENLSKINAMA
+295 KHKTEENLSAINAMA

-365 IAAAEAAAATVA
+365 IAAAEADAATVA

>member
-1 MSIFRKLSWFFK
+1 MKKKL
-13 EEKKHYLLGVF
+13 
-24 ALVVVAIV
+24 VAIALAGTILATSIV
-32 QLVPPKVIGII
+32 TPFTAQ
-43 IDKIAAD
+43 AD
-50 EINLQEIFAWIGLLL
+50 EILTKIQQQETKISELDSKQSTAEE
-65 LAAIAQYVFR
+65 
-75 FIWRTNIWG
+75 N
-84 SAARLERSLR
+84 
-94 RQLFHH
+94 
-100 FTQMD
+100 
-105 HLFYQKYRTGDLMAH
+105 
-120 ATNDLSAIQ
+120 LSAIT
-129 NVAGAG
+129 AE
-135 ILTFADS
+135 
-142 MITGGM
+142 
-148 TLIAMMIFVD
+148 VD
-158 WRLTL
+158 AAEKRAET
-163 IALIPLPL
+163 L
-171 LAVASR
+171 LANRVKTQDEIVA
-177 VLGSKLHDAFR
+177 L
-188 DSQEAFS
+188 
-195 SINDKAQES
+195 
-204 ITGMKVLKT
+204 
-213 FGQEQEDIAE
+213 QEDIAE

-405 ESAAPAQTVAA
+405 EAAAPAQTVAA

>member
-1 MSIFRKLSWFFK
+1 MKKKL
-13 EEKKHYLLGVF
+13 
-24 ALVVVAIV
+24 VAIALAGTILATSIV
-32 QLVPPKVIGII
+32 TPFTAQ
-43 IDKIAAD
+43 AD
-50 EINLQEIFAWIGLLL
+50 EILTKIQQQETKISELDSKQSTAEE
-65 LAAIAQYVFR
+65 
-75 FIWRTNIWG
+75 N
-84 SAARLERSLR
+84 
-94 RQLFHH
+94 
-100 FTQMD
+100 
-105 HLFYQKYRTGDLMAH
+105 
-120 ATNDLSAIQ
+120 LSAIT
-129 NVAGAG
+129 AE
-135 ILTFADS
+135 
-142 MITGGM
+142 
-148 TLIAMMIFVD
+148 VD
-158 WRLTL
+158 AAEKRAET
-163 IALIPLPL
+163 L
-171 LAVASR
+171 LANRVKTQDEIVA
-177 VLGSKLHDAFR
+177 L
-188 DSQEAFS
+188 
-195 SINDKAQES
+195 
-204 ITGMKVLKT
+204 
-213 FGQEQEDIAE
+213 QEDIAE

-295 KSKTEENLSKINAMA
+295 KTNTEENLSKINAMA

>member
-1 MSIFRKLSWFFK
+1 MKKKL
-13 EEKKHYLLGVF
+13 
-24 ALVVVAIV
+24 VAIALAGTILATSIV
-32 QLVPPKVIGII
+32 TPFTAQ
-43 IDKIAAD
+43 AD
-50 EINLQEIFAWIGLLL
+50 EILTKIQQQETKISELDSKQSTVEETLSVITAEVDAAEKRAETL
-65 LAAIAQYVFR
+65 LANRVKTQDEIA
-75 FIWRTNIWG
+75 
-84 SAARLERSLR
+84 
-94 RQLFHH
+94 
-100 FTQMD
+100 
-105 HLFYQKYRTGDLMAH
+105 
-120 ATNDLSAIQ
+120 
-129 NVAGAG
+129 
-135 ILTFADS
+135 
-142 MITGGM
+142 
-148 TLIAMMIFVD
+148 TL
-158 WRLTL
+158 
-163 IALIPLPL
+163 
-171 LAVASR
+171 
-177 VLGSKLHDAFR
+177 
-188 DSQEAFS
+188 
-195 SINDKAQES
+195 
-204 ITGMKVLKT
+204 
-213 FGQEQEDIAE
+213 QEDIAE

-285 IADQKAVEDK
+285 VADQKAVEDK
-295 KSKTEENLSKINAMA
+295 KNKTEDNLNEINAMA

-322 KKIEQESAIA
+322 KRIEQESAVA

-345 QMFLA
+345 EMFLA
-350 QKEEADQRAAAEAAA
+350 QKEEADQRAAAEAAS

-431 AAPVVS
+431 PVVS
-437 APVVSAPVVTAPTLS
+437 APVVAAPVVTAPVLS

-459 SIAAKY
+459 SIAAQY

-491 EAYGI
+491 QAYGI

-502 VPQENSGTQIAVSSA
+502 VPQENSGTQIAVSAA

>member
-1 MSIFRKLSWFFK
+1 MKKKL
-13 EEKKHYLLGVF
+13 
-24 ALVVVAIV
+24 VAIALAGTILATSIV
-32 QLVPPKVIGII
+32 TPFTAQ
-43 IDKIAAD
+43 AD
-50 EINLQEIFAWIGLLL
+50 EILTKIQQQETKISELDSK
-65 LAAIAQYVFR
+65 QSTVEE
-75 FIWRTNIWG
+75 N
-84 SAARLERSLR
+84 
-94 RQLFHH
+94 
-100 FTQMD
+100 
-105 HLFYQKYRTGDLMAH
+105 
-120 ATNDLSAIQ
+120 LSAIT
-129 NVAGAG
+129 AE
-135 ILTFADS
+135 
-142 MITGGM
+142 
-148 TLIAMMIFVD
+148 VD
-158 WRLTL
+158 AAEKRAET
-163 IALIPLPL
+163 L
-171 LAVASR
+171 LANRVKTQDEIVA
-177 VLGSKLHDAFR
+177 L
-188 DSQEAFS
+188 
-195 SINDKAQES
+195 
-204 ITGMKVLKT
+204 
-213 FGQEQEDIAE
+213 QEDIAE

-295 KSKTEENLSKINAMA
+295 KNKTEENLNKINAMA

-322 KKIEQESAIA
+322 KKIEQESAVA

>member
-1 MSIFRKLSWFFK
+1 MKKKL
-13 EEKKHYLLGVF
+13 
-24 ALVVVAIV
+24 VAIALAGTILATSIV
-32 QLVPPKVIGII
+32 TPFTAQ
-43 IDKIAAD
+43 AD
-50 EINLQEIFAWIGLLL
+50 EILTKIQQQETKISELDSKQSTVEETLSVITAEVDAAEKRAETL
-65 LAAIAQYVFR
+65 LANRVKTQDEIA
-75 FIWRTNIWG
+75 
-84 SAARLERSLR
+84 
-94 RQLFHH
+94 
-100 FTQMD
+100 
-105 HLFYQKYRTGDLMAH
+105 
-120 ATNDLSAIQ
+120 
-129 NVAGAG
+129 
-135 ILTFADS
+135 
-142 MITGGM
+142 
-148 TLIAMMIFVD
+148 TL
-158 WRLTL
+158 
-163 IALIPLPL
+163 
-171 LAVASR
+171 
-177 VLGSKLHDAFR
+177 
-188 DSQEAFS
+188 
-195 SINDKAQES
+195 
-204 ITGMKVLKT
+204 
-213 FGQEQEDIAE
+213 QEDIAE

-416 APVVESAPVVSAPAA
+416 APVVESAPVVSAP
-431 AAPVVS
+431 
-437 APVVSAPVVTAPTLS
+437 VVSAPVVTAPTLS